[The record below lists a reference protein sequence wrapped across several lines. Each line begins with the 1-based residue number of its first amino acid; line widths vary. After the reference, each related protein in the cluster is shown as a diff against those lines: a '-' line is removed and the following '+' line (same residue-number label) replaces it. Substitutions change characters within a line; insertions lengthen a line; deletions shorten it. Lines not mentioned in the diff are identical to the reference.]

1 MCDTRVRHSSSVIR
15 SSPHLFAWRG
25 AGIVLFCE
33 RAGENWVV
41 ARGWT
46 RNDELTDI
54 RRWTFPTQHRFAI
67 QVSRLV
73 REATG
78 DESDAVDAQLAVRDW
93 AESAVKVPDA
103 FLS

>member
-1 MCDTRVRHSSSVIR
+1 MCDIKIRHNSPDIR
-15 SSPHLFAWRG
+15 SNPQLFAWRG
-25 AGIVLFCE
+25 AGIVLLCE

-46 RNDELTDI
+46 QDDELTDV

-67 QVSRLV
+67 QVGRLV

-78 DESDAVDAQLAVRDW
+78 DETAAIEAQLAVRDW
-93 AESAVKVPDA
+93 VESAIQVPD
-103 FLS
+103 LSF